1 MLRRTYI
8 FIRIHSLDSNNVKK
22 KEHQPWGE
30 NATIKYVTVKNTEST
45 NMGLQERGGYTILRK
60 RTPKIHTLSNID
72 ALEKSYYQYYSFTLL
87 TQNVSLVF
95 KIAKVG
101 KKI

>member
-1 MLRRTYI
+1 M

-72 ALEKSYYQYYSFTLL
+72 TLEKKLLSILFVHPPYSECFTC
-87 TQNVSLVF
+87 F
-95 KIAKVG
+95 
-101 KKI
+101 